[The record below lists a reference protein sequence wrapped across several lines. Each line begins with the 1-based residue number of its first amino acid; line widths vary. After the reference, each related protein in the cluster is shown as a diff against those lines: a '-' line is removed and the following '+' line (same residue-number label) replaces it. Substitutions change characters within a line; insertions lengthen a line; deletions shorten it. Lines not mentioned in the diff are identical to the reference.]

1 MYQLDTQAA
10 RHADT
15 AGATIKE
22 IGKYVGEF
30 VQAKDVVTKK
40 GGRGIEFI
48 FKSQGG
54 QKANLAIYTTGANGD
69 RYQGYDALMAIM
81 TCLQLR
87 GIKPAPGKV
96 TRYDFD
102 SKKEVQEDGTVFP
115 DLHKPIGVLLETEDY
130 EKKDGSIGT
139 RMVLKNVFQPSTE
152 LTASEI
158 LDKKTQPELLTKMV
172 EGLRHRPL
180 KGARQ
185 PAPRQDD
192 GFGGPPAGHPA
203 SSGFDGMDDGSDIP
217 FVTASPMFDMVP
229 SKQRRMTRYDY

>member
-1 MYQLDTQAA
+1 MYTLDVQAA

-30 VQAKDVVTKK
+30 IQAKDVVTKK

-96 TRYDFD
+96 TRYDFEA
-102 SKKEVQEDGTVFP
+102 KKEVVEDGTVFP

-139 RMVLKNVFQPSTE
+139 RMVLKNVFQPNTE

-158 LDKKTQPELLTKMV
+158 LDKKTQPELLAKMV

-203 SSGFDGMDDGSDIP
+203 SSGFDEMDDGSIP
-217 FVTASPMFDMVP
+217 F
-229 SKQRRMTRYDY
+229 

>member
-1 MYQLDTQAA
+1 MYTLDTQAA

-30 VQAKDVVTKK
+30 IQAKDVVTKK

-96 TRYDFD
+96 TRYDFEA
-102 SKKEVQEDGTVFP
+102 KKEVVEDGTVFP

-139 RMVLKNVFQPSTE
+139 RMVLKNVFQPGTE

-158 LDKKTQPELLTKMV
+158 LDKKTQPELLAKMV

-203 SSGFDGMDDGSDIP
+203 SSGFDEMDDGSIP
-217 FVTASPMFDMVP
+217 F
-229 SKQRRMTRYDY
+229 

>member
-1 MYQLDTQAA
+1 MYTLDVQAA
-10 RHADT
+10 RHADA

-30 VQAKDVVTKK
+30 IQAKDVVTKK

-96 TRYDFD
+96 TRYDFEA
-102 SKKEVQEDGTVFP
+102 KKEVVEDGTVFP

-139 RMVLKNVFQPSTE
+139 RMVLKNVFQPGTE

-158 LDKKTQPELLTKMV
+158 LDKKTQPELLAKMV

-203 SSGFDGMDDGSDIP
+203 SSGFDEMDDGSIP
-217 FVTASPMFDMVP
+217 F
-229 SKQRRMTRYDY
+229 

>member
-1 MYQLDTQAA
+1 MYQLDVQAA

-102 SKKEVQEDGTVFP
+102 TKKEVAEDGTVFP

-130 EKKDGSIGT
+130 EKKDLSIGT

-158 LDKKTQPELLTKMV
+158 LDKKTTPAALAKMV

-180 KGARQ
+180 KGARTNA
-185 PAPRQDD
+185 APRGDD
-192 GFGGPPAGHPA
+192 GTGGPPAGHPA
-203 SSGFDGMDDGSDIP
+203 SSGFDDMDDDIP
-217 FVTASPMFDMVP
+217 F
-229 SKQRRMTRYDY
+229 

>member
-1 MYQLDTQAA
+1 MYSLDVQAA
-10 RHADT
+10 RQADT

-30 VQAKDVVTKK
+30 IQAKDVVTKK

-69 RYQGYDALMAIM
+69 RYQGYDTLMAIM

-102 SKKEVQEDGTVFP
+102 SKKEVVEDGTVFP
-115 DLHKPIGVLLETEDY
+115 DLHNPIGVLLETEDY

-158 LDKKTQPELLTKMV
+158 LDKKTQPALLAKMV

-180 KGARQ
+180 KGRTSA
-185 PAPRQDD
+185 PAQRQDD

-203 SSGFDGMDDGSDIP
+203 SSGFDGMDDDSIP
-217 FVTASPMFDMVP
+217 F
-229 SKQRRMTRYDY
+229 

>member
-1 MYQLDTQAA
+1 MYTLDVQAA

-30 VQAKDVVTKK
+30 IQAKDVVTKK

-54 QKANLAIYTTGANGD
+54 QKAILAIYTTGANGD

-96 TRYDFD
+96 TRYDFEA
-102 SKKEVQEDGTVFP
+102 KKEVVEDGTVFP

-158 LDKKTQPELLTKMV
+158 LDKKTQPELLAKMV

-203 SSGFDGMDDGSDIP
+203 SSGFDEMDDGSIP
-217 FVTASPMFDMVP
+217 F
-229 SKQRRMTRYDY
+229 

>member
-30 VQAKDVVTKK
+30 IQAKDVVTKK

-48 FKSQGG
+48 FKSNSG
-54 QKANLAIYTTGANGD
+54 QKANFAIYTTGANGD

-81 TCLQLR
+81 TCMSLR

-102 SKKEVQEDGTVFP
+102 AKKEVQEDGTVFP

-158 LDKKTQPELLTKMV
+158 LDKKTQPVLLPKMV

-180 KGARQ
+180 KNR
-185 PAPRQDD
+185 PAQRYDD
-192 GFGGPPAGHPA
+192 VNAQA
-203 SSGFDGMDDGSDIP
+203 QMASTSSGFDGLDDDVP
-217 FVTASPMFDMVP
+217 F
-229 SKQRRMTRYDY
+229 

>member
-1 MYQLDTQAA
+1 MYTLDVQAA

-30 VQAKDVVTKK
+30 IQAKDVVTKK

-96 TRYDFD
+96 TRYDFEA
-102 SKKEVQEDGTVFP
+102 KKEVVEDGTVFP

-130 EKKDGSIGT
+130 EKKDRSTGT

-203 SSGFDGMDDGSDIP
+203 SSGFDEMDDGSIP
-217 FVTASPMFDMVP
+217 F
-229 SKQRRMTRYDY
+229 

>member
-1 MYQLDTQAA
+1 MYQLDVQAA
-10 RHADT
+10 RNADT

-102 SKKEVQEDGTVFP
+102 TKKEVAEDGTVFP

-130 EKKDGSIGT
+130 EKKDLSIGT

-158 LDKKTQPELLTKMV
+158 LDKKTTPAALAKMV

-180 KGARQ
+180 KGARTNA
-185 PAPRQDD
+185 APRGDD
-192 GFGGPPAGHPA
+192 GTGGPPAGHPA
-203 SSGFDGMDDGSDIP
+203 SSGFDDMGDDIP
-217 FVTASPMFDMVP
+217 F
-229 SKQRRMTRYDY
+229 

>member
-1 MYQLDTQAA
+1 MYQLDVQAA

-48 FKSQGG
+48 FRSQGG

-81 TCLQLR
+81 TCMLLR
-87 GIKPAPGKV
+87 SIQPQPGKV
-96 TRYDFD
+96 TRYDYEA
-102 SKKEVQEDGTVFP
+102 KKEVQEDGTLFP

-130 EKKDGSIGT
+130 EKQDGSVGT

-158 LDKKTQPELLTKMV
+158 LDKKTQPVALAKMV

-180 KGARQ
+180 KGARPA
-185 PAPRQDD
+185 PAPRGDD
-192 GFGGPPAGHPA
+192 GAGSPPAGRPA
-203 SSGFDGMDDGSDIP
+203 SSGFDDMSDDIP
-217 FVTASPMFDMVP
+217 W
-229 SKQRRMTRYDY
+229 

>member
-1 MYQLDTQAA
+1 MYTLDVQAA

-30 VQAKDVVTKK
+30 VQAKDVVTRK

-102 SKKEVQEDGTVFP
+102 TKKEVVEDGTVFP

-158 LDKKTQPELLTKMV
+158 LDKKTQPELLAKMV
-172 EGLRHRPL
+172 EGLRHRPI

-203 SSGFDGMDDGSDIP
+203 SSGFDDVADDIP
-217 FVTASPMFDMVP
+217 W
-229 SKQRRMTRYDY
+229 

>member
-1 MYQLDTQAA
+1 MYTLDVQAA

-30 VQAKDVVTKK
+30 IQAKDVVTKK

-96 TRYDFD
+96 ARYDFEA
-102 SKKEVQEDGTVFP
+102 KKEVVEDGAAFP

-139 RMVLKNVFQPSTE
+139 RMVLKNVFQPGTE

-203 SSGFDGMDDGSDIP
+203 SSGFDEMDDGSIP
-217 FVTASPMFDMVP
+217 F
-229 SKQRRMTRYDY
+229 

>member
-1 MYQLDTQAA
+1 MYALDTQAA

-15 AGATIKE
+15 SGATIKE

-30 VQAKDVVTKK
+30 IQAQDIKTKK
-40 GGRGIEFI
+40 GGRGVSFI
-48 FKSQGG
+48 FKSNTG

-69 RYQGYDALMAIM
+69 RYQGFDTLMAIM
-81 TCLQLR
+81 TCMQLR

-102 SKKEVQEDGTVFP
+102 AKKEVQEDGTLFP
-115 DLHKPIGVLLETEDY
+115 DLHKAIGVLLETEDY
-130 EKKDGSIGT
+130 EKSDGSLGT

-158 LDKKTQPELLTKMV
+158 LDKKTQPALLSKMV

-180 KGARQ
+180 RGRASAQ
-185 PAPRQDD
+185 APRQDD

-203 SSGFDGMDDGSDIP
+203 SSGFDDMGDDVPFRDPLSYRGSHL
-217 FVTASPMFDMVP
+217 VL
-229 SKQRRMTRYDY
+229 

>member
-1 MYQLDTQAA
+1 MYTLDVQAA

-30 VQAKDVVTKK
+30 IQAKDVVTKK

-102 SKKEVQEDGTVFP
+102 AKKEVVEDGTVFP

-139 RMVLKNVFQPSTE
+139 RMVLKNVFQPGTE

-158 LDKKTQPELLTKMV
+158 LDKKTQPELLAKMV

-203 SSGFDGMDDGSDIP
+203 SSGFDEMDDGSIP
-217 FVTASPMFDMVP
+217 F
-229 SKQRRMTRYDY
+229 

>member
-1 MYQLDTQAA
+1 MYTLDVQAA

-102 SKKEVQEDGTVFP
+102 TKKEVVEDGTVFP

-203 SSGFDGMDDGSDIP
+203 SSGFDGLDDGSDIP
-217 FVTASPMFDMVP
+217 FVSASPMFDMVP
-229 SKQRRMTRYDY
+229 RKLRKMARYDY

>member
-102 SKKEVQEDGTVFP
+102 TKKEVTEDGTVFP

-130 EKKDGSIGT
+130 EKKDGSVDT
-139 RMVLKNVFQPSTE
+139 RMVLKNVFQASTE

-158 LDKKTQPELLTKMV
+158 LDKKTQPGMLAKMV

-180 KGARQ
+180 KGAR
-185 PAPRQDD
+185 PAAPRAEDSA
-192 GFGGPPAGHPA
+192 GGPPAGHPA
-203 SSGFDGMDDGSDIP
+203 SSGFDGMDDDIP
-217 FVTASPMFDMVP
+217 F
-229 SKQRRMTRYDY
+229 

>member
-1 MYQLDTQAA
+1 MYTLDVQAA

-30 VQAKDVVTKK
+30 IQAKDVVTKK

-102 SKKEVQEDGTVFP
+102 TKKEVVEDGTVFP

-158 LDKKTQPELLTKMV
+158 LDKKTQPELLAKMV

-192 GFGGPPAGHPA
+192 GLGGQPAGHPA
-203 SSGFDGMDDGSDIP
+203 SSGFDDVADDIP
-217 FVTASPMFDMVP
+217 W
-229 SKQRRMTRYDY
+229 

>member
-1 MYQLDTQAA
+1 MYTLDTQAA

-22 IGKYVGEF
+22 LGKYVGEF
-30 VQAKDVVTKK
+30 IQAKDVVTKK
-40 GGRGIEFI
+40 GGSGIEFI

-69 RYQGYDALMAIM
+69 LYHGYDTLMAIM

-87 GIKPAPGKV
+87 SIKPAPGKV
-96 TRYDFD
+96 TRYDFEA
-102 SKKEVQEDGTVFP
+102 KKEVVEDGTVFP

-180 KGARQ
+180 KVARQ

-203 SSGFDGMDDGSDIP
+203 SSGFDEMDDGSIP
-217 FVTASPMFDMVP
+217 F
-229 SKQRRMTRYDY
+229 

>member
-1 MYQLDTQAA
+1 MYTLDVQAA

-30 VQAKDVVTKK
+30 IQAKDVVTKK

-96 TRYDFD
+96 TRYDFEA
-102 SKKEVQEDGTVFP
+102 KKEVVEDGTVFP

-158 LDKKTQPELLTKMV
+158 LDKKTQPELLAKMV

-185 PAPRQDD
+185 PVPRQDD

-203 SSGFDGMDDGSDIP
+203 SSGFDEMDDGSIP
-217 FVTASPMFDMVP
+217 F
-229 SKQRRMTRYDY
+229 

>member
-1 MYQLDTQAA
+1 MYTLDTQAA

-15 AGATIKE
+15 TGATIKD

-30 VQAKDVVTKK
+30 IQAQDIKTKK
-40 GGRGIEFI
+40 GGRGVSFV
-48 FKSQGG
+48 FKSQSG

-81 TCLQLR
+81 TCMQLR

-102 SKKEVQEDGTVFP
+102 TKKEVVEDGTVFP

-130 EKKDGSIGT
+130 EKQDGSLGT

-203 SSGFDGMDDGSDIP
+203 SSGFDGMDDGSEIP
-217 FVTASPMFDMVP
+217 F
-229 SKQRRMTRYDY
+229 

>member
-1 MYQLDTQAA
+1 MYQLDVQAA
-10 RHADT
+10 RNADT

-102 SKKEVQEDGTVFP
+102 TKKEVAEDGTVFP

-130 EKKDGSIGT
+130 EKKDLSIGT

-158 LDKKTQPELLTKMV
+158 LDKKTTPAALAKMV

-203 SSGFDGMDDGSDIP
+203 SSGFDEMDDGSIP
-217 FVTASPMFDMVP
+217 F
-229 SKQRRMTRYDY
+229 

>member
-1 MYQLDTQAA
+1 MYTLDVQAA

-30 VQAKDVVTKK
+30 IQAKDVVTKK

-96 TRYDFD
+96 TRYDFEA
-102 SKKEVQEDGTVFP
+102 KKEVVEDGTVFP

-130 EKKDGSIGT
+130 EKKDGNIGT
-139 RMVLKNVFQPSTE
+139 RMVLKNVFQPGTE
-152 LTASEI
+152 LTAREI
-158 LDKKTQPELLTKMV
+158 LDKKTQPALLAKMM

-180 KGARQ
+180 KGRTSA
-185 PAPRQDD
+185 PAQRQDD

-203 SSGFDGMDDGSDIP
+203 SSGFDGMDDDSIP
-217 FVTASPMFDMVP
+217 F
-229 SKQRRMTRYDY
+229 

>member
-1 MYQLDTQAA
+1 MYTLDVQAA

-30 VQAKDVVTKK
+30 IQAKDVVTKK

-87 GIKPAPGKV
+87 GIKTAPGKV
-96 TRYDFD
+96 TRYDFEA
-102 SKKEVQEDGTVFP
+102 KKEVIEDGTVFP

-158 LDKKTQPELLTKMV
+158 LDKKTQPELLAKMV

-203 SSGFDGMDDGSDIP
+203 SSGFDEMDDGSIP
-217 FVTASPMFDMVP
+217 F
-229 SKQRRMTRYDY
+229 

>member
-1 MYQLDTQAA
+1 MYTLDVQAA

-30 VQAKDVVTKK
+30 IQAKDVVTKK

-87 GIKPAPGKV
+87 GIKPAPGKI
-96 TRYDFD
+96 TRYDFEA
-102 SKKEVQEDGTVFP
+102 KKEVVEDGTVFP

-158 LDKKTQPELLTKMV
+158 LDKKTQPELLAKMV

-203 SSGFDGMDDGSDIP
+203 SSGFDEMDDGSIP
-217 FVTASPMFDMVP
+217 F
-229 SKQRRMTRYDY
+229 

>member
-1 MYQLDTQAA
+1 MYQLDVQAA
-10 RHADT
+10 RNADT

-48 FKSQGG
+48 FKSQSG
-54 QKANLAIYTTGANGD
+54 QKANLAIYTTGANGE

-102 SKKEVQEDGTVFP
+102 TKKEVVEDGTVFP

-130 EKKDGSIGT
+130 EKKDLSIGT

-158 LDKKTQPELLTKMV
+158 LDKKTQPGMLAKMV

-180 KGARQ
+180 KGAR
-185 PAPRQDD
+185 PAAPRAEDSA
-192 GFGGPPAGHPA
+192 GGPPSGHPA
-203 SSGFDGMDDGSDIP
+203 SSGFDDMDDDIP
-217 FVTASPMFDMVP
+217 F
-229 SKQRRMTRYDY
+229 

>member
-1 MYQLDTQAA
+1 MYTLDVQAA

-102 SKKEVQEDGTVFP
+102 TKKEVQEDGTLFP

-130 EKKDGSIGT
+130 EKKDGSLGT

-158 LDKKTQPELLTKMV
+158 LDKKTQPVMLPKMV

-180 KGARQ
+180 KGRTAS
-185 PAPRQDD
+185 PAPHMDD

-203 SSGFDGMDDGSDIP
+203 SSGFDGVDDDSIP
-217 FVTASPMFDMVP
+217 F
-229 SKQRRMTRYDY
+229 

>member
-1 MYQLDTQAA
+1 MYTLDVQAA

-30 VQAKDVVTKK
+30 IQAKDVVTKK

-96 TRYDFD
+96 TRYDFEA
-102 SKKEVQEDGTVFP
+102 KKEVVEDGTVFP

-139 RMVLKNVFQPSTE
+139 RMVLKNVFQSSTE

-203 SSGFDGMDDGSDIP
+203 SSGFDEMDDGSIP
-217 FVTASPMFDMVP
+217 F
-229 SKQRRMTRYDY
+229 

>member
-1 MYQLDTQAA
+1 MYALDVQAA
-10 RHADT
+10 RQADT

-96 TRYDFD
+96 TRYDFEA
-102 SKKEVQEDGTVFP
+102 KKEVVEDGTVFP

-139 RMVLKNVFQPSTE
+139 RMVLKNVFQPGTE

-203 SSGFDGMDDGSDIP
+203 SSGFDGLDDGSDVP
-217 FVTASPMFDMVP
+217 F
-229 SKQRRMTRYDY
+229 

>member
-1 MYQLDTQAA
+1 MYTLDVQAA

-30 VQAKDVVTKK
+30 IQAKDVVTKK

-48 FKSQGG
+48 FKSRCG

-96 TRYDFD
+96 TRYDFEA
-102 SKKEVQEDGTVFP
+102 KKEVVEDGTVFP

-139 RMVLKNVFQPSTE
+139 RMVLKNVFQPGTE

-158 LDKKTQPELLTKMV
+158 LDKKTQPELLAKMV

-203 SSGFDGMDDGSDIP
+203 SSGFDEMDDGSIP
-217 FVTASPMFDMVP
+217 F
-229 SKQRRMTRYDY
+229 